1 MENKENG
8 NTFKKTV
15 LLLSVAL
22 VIASAAVIALGF
34 AVIRNTSNDKRLAE
48 RVREVELTSA
58 ENAKDIQY
66 VH

>member
-34 AVIRNTSNDKRLAE
+34 AASIHKILCIKSNWFCGRFGVYE
-48 RVREVELTSA
+48 CEQFRV
-58 ENAKDIQY
+58 
-66 VH
+66 